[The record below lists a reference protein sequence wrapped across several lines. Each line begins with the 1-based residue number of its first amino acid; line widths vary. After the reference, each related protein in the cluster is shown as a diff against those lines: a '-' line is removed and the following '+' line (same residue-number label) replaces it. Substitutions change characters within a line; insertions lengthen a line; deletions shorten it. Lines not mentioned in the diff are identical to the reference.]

1 MLDLASFALRYTSTS
16 EAASDKFNKE
26 TKMILKE
33 FSDFLKTNE
42 QKPSVSLL
50 FVWLKQKIE
59 TPAKSNVDK
68 ILQKEIYIAKNKAGH
83 NLFIGKSPSGRNLMQ
98 SLYNFA
104 LSFEQQKMARWL
116 HDKKAN
122 DFKNCKE

>member
-1 MLDLASFALRYTSTS
+1 
-16 EAASDKFNKE
+16 
-26 TKMILKE
+26 MILKE
-33 FSDFLKTNE
+33 FSDFLKNNE

-50 FVWLKQKIE
+50 YAWLKMKIE
-59 TPAKSNVDK
+59 SPAKSNVDR
-68 ILQKEIYIAKNKAGH
+68 ILQKEIYIAKNKAG
-83 NLFIGKSPSGRNLMQ
+83 NFLFIGKSPSGRNLME

-122 DFKNCKE
+122 DFKKY

>member
-1 MLDLASFALRYTSTS
+1 
-16 EAASDKFNKE
+16 
-26 TKMILKE
+26 MILKE
-33 FSDFLKTNE
+33 FSDFLKNNE

-50 FVWLKQKIE
+50 YAWLKMKIE
-59 TPAKSNVDK
+59 SPAKSNVDR
-68 ILQKEIYIAKNKAGH
+68 ILQKEIYIAKNKAG
-83 NLFIGKSPSGRNLMQ
+83 NFLFIGKSPSGRNLME

-122 DFKNCKE
+122 DFKNY